1 MKNFACGYCSAK
13 KKRESVVRLKNFTPE
28 SFQLWKDLEGQIKEV
43 VGKYG
48 IQLENIVYDEEK
60 NTKSFTIKYDTTE
73 NANRGLISATQLLVK
88 NGLEVELVSSID
100 CPEQPE
106 NTSLHKAEAL
116 IDEAE
121 KSIDKLRLI

>member
-28 SFQLWKDLEGQIKEV
+28 SFQLWKDLEVQIKEV

-48 IQLENIVYDEEK
+48 NQLENIVYDEEK
-60 NTKSFTIKYDTTE
+60 NTKSFTVLYDTTE
-73 NANRGLISATQLLVK
+73 NANRGLISATQLLFK
-88 NGLEVELVSSID
+88 NGIEVELVSSID

-121 KSIDKLRLI
+121 KSIDKLRHT

>member
-1 MKNFACGYCSAK
+1 MNCACGSCSAK
-13 KKRESVVRLKNFTPE
+13 KKRESVLGLKNFTPE

-60 NTKSFTIKYDTTE
+60 NTKSFTVLYDTHE
-73 NANRGLISATQLLVK
+73 NSNRGLISATQLLVK
-88 NGLEVELVSSID
+88 NGIEAELVSSID
-100 CPEQPE
+100 CPDQPE

-121 KSIDKLRLI
+121 KSIDKLRHI